1 MKGYIQGNWH
11 DDNGEFLPV
20 WVSER
25 ARRFGIPG
33 TGCTVVVNEI
43 KKAEGPVKERPM
55 HVHPHEQIML
65 IVRGNGELVL
75 DGERYPMKAG
85 GYFVIPANVP
95 HRFDASQTEED
106 VLNIDIFYPTRN
118 EYVVRNENK

>member
-11 DDNGEFLPV
+11 DENGEFLP
-20 WVSER
+20 EYIGEA
-25 ARRFGIPG
+25 ARRFGIPA

-43 KKAEGPVKERPM
+43 KKCEALKRPRPM
-55 HVHPHEQIML
+55 HIHPHEQIML

-75 DGERYPMKAG
+75 DGDRYPMEAG

-95 HRFDASQTEED
+95 HRFDASTTTED

-118 EYVVRNENK
+118 EYVKRNEG

>member
-11 DDNGEFLPV
+11 DENGEFLPEH
-20 WVSER
+20 VSEA

-43 KKAEGPVKERPM
+43 KKCDSLKRPRPM
-55 HVHPHEQIML
+55 HKHPHEQIML

-75 DGERYPMKAG
+75 DGERYPMQAG
-85 GYFVIPANVP
+85 GFFVIPANVP
-95 HRFDASQTEED
+95 HRFDASTTEED
-106 VLNIDIFYPTRN
+106 ILNIDIFYPTRN
-118 EYVVRNENK
+118 EYVKRNEG